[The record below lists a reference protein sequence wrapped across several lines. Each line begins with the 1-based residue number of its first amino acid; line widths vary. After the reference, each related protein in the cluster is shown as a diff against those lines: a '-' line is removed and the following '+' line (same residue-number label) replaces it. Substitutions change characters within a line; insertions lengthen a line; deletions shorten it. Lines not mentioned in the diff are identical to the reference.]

1 MSGSGYSRQSSAS
14 IIPTAV
20 VRASPIN
27 AEFDKL
33 RDAFTQHDTG
43 VTGHRHD
50 GSSDEG
56 SYVPFIADLDKKNH
70 LSVDQSN
77 NRFGV
82 FVEVGGSATE
92 QVRIQDGAIVP
103 VTDNDIDLGASGT
116 EFKDLFID
124 GTATIDTLTVD
135 ESATITAN
143 LTVNGNTTLGDAA
156 TDTVTFTA
164 DVASPLIPSAD
175 DTHDL
180 GAVGAEWRNL
190 HIDGIANIDSLV
202 ADTADIDGGTID
214 GAVIGGNATAAASFT
229 TMAASSNATVG
240 GTFAVTNATTLSSSL
255 DVTGATGI
263 DGDFDI
269 NTNKF
274 TVASSSGNTAIAGT
288 LGVTGATTLSD
299 SLAVTGAVTANAGVN
314 VDNITIDGTEIDLS
328 SGDLTVDVAGD
339 IILDADGG
347 DVTLKDDGTTYAN
360 LKNSSGELVIQSG
373 STPTTAVTF
382 SGANAD
388 FAGTLDVTGVA
399 TLDSNLSVAGNATI
413 TGNLT
418 VNGSTTTIDT
428 VNTTVK
434 DALIELGTGTTG
446 TPSNDAGIVIE
457 RGSENNAFIGFDE
470 SADKFTVG
478 TGTFTGAST
487 GDLTITTG
495 TMVANLEG
503 NVTGNID
510 GIVGQSNPAAGSFT
524 TLQASNTITGNL
536 SGDVTS
542 SGTIQFANLSD
553 GTITVTAFVDE
564 DNMASNSATLIPTQ
578 QSVKAYVD
586 SVAGSANNVTGLNAS
601 GAEINAVAD
610 VSAITIDTS
619 TAIAADDGIAIF
631 DASANSGSG
640 GIGYFDVDL
649 LDTYFSNTIKTLT
662 QKTLTSPTITSPTVT
677 GLHLNDSGF
686 TVEGSSD
693 DGNDTTVSFTNPTA
707 ARTITIP
714 DATGTVALLS
724 SAQDFT
730 AQQTFSAGMDI
741 DNGQFIGWGG
751 GSSRPAITGDKSSNK
766 MEFYVGG
773 NERLD
778 LTTTDLTSSLTGSFK
793 VPVGTTAQRTSS
805 AANGMFRYNSDNDAF
820 EGYAGGAW
828 GAIGGGGDSQTA
840 STSSTAQTAI
850 ATYTASSSLGIEI
863 TVVATDTVATERTI
877 TKLLVTHDGSTAV
890 ATQYGEVNTATAI
903 ASYDVD
909 INSGNVR
916 LLATAASSNA
926 TNFSVNAVVLA

>member
-1 MSGSGYSRQSSAS
+1 
-14 IIPTAV
+14 
-20 VRASPIN
+20 
-27 AEFDKL
+27 
-33 RDAFTQHDTG
+33 
-43 VTGHRHD
+43 
-50 GSSDEG
+50 
-56 SYVPFIADLDKKNH
+56 
-70 LSVDQSN
+70 
-77 NRFGV
+77 
-82 FVEVGGSATE
+82 
-92 QVRIQDGAIVP
+92 
-103 VTDNDIDLGASGT
+103 
-116 EFKDLFID
+116 
-124 GTATIDTLTVD
+124 
-135 ESATITAN
+135 
-143 LTVNGNTTLGDAA
+143 
-156 TDTVTFTA
+156 
-164 DVASPLIPSAD
+164 
-175 DTHDL
+175 
-180 GAVGAEWRNL
+180 
-190 HIDGIANIDSLV
+190 
-202 ADTADIDGGTID
+202 
-214 GAVIGGNATAAASFT
+214 
-229 TMAASSNATVG
+229 
-240 GTFAVTNATTLSSSL
+240 SSSL

-564 DNMASNSATLIPTQ
+564 DNMASNSATLI
-578 QSVKAYVD
+578 
-586 SVAGSANNVTGLNAS
+586 
-601 GAEINAVAD
+601 
-610 VSAITIDTS
+610 
-619 TAIAADDGIAIF
+619 
-631 DASANSGSG
+631 
-640 GIGYFDVDL
+640 
-649 LDTYFSNTIKTLT
+649 
-662 QKTLTSPTITSPTVT
+662 
-677 GLHLNDSGF
+677 
-686 TVEGSSD
+686 
-693 DGNDTTVSFTNPTA
+693 
-707 ARTITIP
+707 
-714 DATGTVALLS
+714 
-724 SAQDFT
+724 
-730 AQQTFSAGMDI
+730 
-741 DNGQFIGWGG
+741 
-751 GSSRPAITGDKSSNK
+751 
-766 MEFYVGG
+766 
-773 NERLD
+773 
-778 LTTTDLTSSLTGSFK
+778 
-793 VPVGTTAQRTSS
+793 
-805 AANGMFRYNSDNDAF
+805 
-820 EGYAGGAW
+820 
-828 GAIGGGGDSQTA
+828 
-840 STSSTAQTAI
+840 
-850 ATYTASSSLGIEI
+850 
-863 TVVATDTVATERTI
+863 
-877 TKLLVTHDGSTAV
+877 
-890 ATQYGEVNTATAI
+890 
-903 ASYDVD
+903 
-909 INSGNVR
+909 
-916 LLATAASSNA
+916 
-926 TNFSVNAVVLA
+926 